1 MKKITTSLF
10 ICLVAF
16 SSFAQNTKVVDSPNG
31 TVISN
36 LGGTD
41 IPHSSSIL
49 DIRSTNK
56 GILLPRMLASSRDAI
71 ISPQQGLLIYN
82 TSTNQFDYHNGTS
95 WQQLYL
101 GNQWSVNGTSYYYN
115 AGNVGIG
122 TNVPGYP
129 LEVIGNARISN
140 RLAVNDPFPDYNL
153 DVNGT
158 AGIETLGIGGAVPN
172 ATYPL
177 DVLGNTRLQ
186 SSLSVFGTTTI
197 TGTTN
202 LNTTTNVGGTLNANS
217 NLVVDGTATI
227 NNGKGVAYNPASA
240 TNLRVYPFTTGT
252 FNAVLPG
259 FGLSAEGGI
268 IFGGNFTS
276 APKVFV
282 GDIDVTGGSAGEL
295 YRVQLILYGCK
306 VDNATNSSCKARLL
320 NTSPNAVNY
329 SITWNCVAIG
339 N

>member
-1 MKKITTSLF
+1 MKKTAYTLIISLLC
-10 ICLVAF
+10 INV
-16 SSFAQNTKVVDSPNG
+16 FAQNTKVIDSPNG

-56 GILLPRMLASSRDAI
+56 GVLLPRMLTSNRDAI
-71 ISPQQGLLIYN
+71 ASPQAGLLIYN

-122 TNVPGYP
+122 TSSPAYP

-140 RLAVNDPFPDYNL
+140 RLAINDPSPDYNL

-158 AGIETLGIGGAVPN
+158 AGIETLGVGGAIPN
-172 ATYPL
+172 ITFPL
-177 DVLGNTRLQ
+177 DVAGNTRLQ
-186 SSLSVFGTTTI
+186 SGLSVLGSTTI
-197 TGTTN
+197 VGTTN
-202 LNTTTNVGGTLNANS
+202 LNSTTNVAGTLNANS
-217 NLVVDGTATI
+217 NLSVDGAATI

-252 FNAVLPG
+252 FTAILPG
-259 FGLSAEGGI
+259 FGLSAEGSIG
-268 IFGGNFTS
+268 FGGSFTT